1 MRRGSTRSSALHR
14 ARDRSPI
21 WSTVKVAPVRKRR
34 LPNKRLRLP
43 APGLGEEL
51 RLCAGALRGSLNH
64 RGAGGGRRR
73 SLSAIRYAAIPTPQ
87 NRSLMPPLP
96 RIVPVLVS
104 DDIPAGHD
112 FHVTA
117 FGFDSGGLDR
127 DDQGG
132 PVH

>member
-14 ARDRSPI
+14 VRDRSPI

-34 LPNKRLRLP
+34 LPNTRLRLP
-43 APGLGEEL
+43 AARAGEEL

-87 NRSLMPPLP
+87 NRSLMPTP
-96 RIVPVLVS
+96 RRIIPVLVYE
-104 DDIPAGHD
+104 DINIRLKLTGAPK
-112 FHVTA
+112 
-117 FGFDSGGLDR
+117 
-127 DDQGG
+127 QGS
-132 PVH
+132 